1 MLTREIPAF
10 QPGEAEKAL
19 EDCIWR
25 MEQRKLELEKLA
37 SSLALAKSEEEVGAA
52 RLVELARSVQEG
64 TLSSSQEADLALDAA
79 SVLVEDTEAGIR
91 VHRRPLE
98 RARKKAKGQPVQEG

>member
-1 MLTREIPAF
+1 
-10 QPGEAEKAL
+10 
-19 EDCIWR
+19 
-25 MEQRKLELEKLA
+25 
-37 SSLALAKSEEEVGAA
+37 
-52 RLVELARSVQEG
+52 VQEG
-64 TLSSSQEADLALDAA
+64 TLPPSQEADLALDAA